1 MQTNEQPSNN
11 FAGLEATIGNWL
23 LINDPGLIKVTTGC
37 VLANRLNADPVW
49 LFIVTASGGT
59 KTELLRGL
67 NGLDDIY
74 PISDLTAQTF
84 LSGEK
89 NNKTASLLHRLPPR
103 VTITMKD
110 FTTVL
115 TMHRDKQ
122 HAILSQLREIY
133 DGQFRKEFGTG
144 ETKEW
149 EGKLG
154 FIAGVTSVID
164 QHYSVY
170 QALGERFIQ
179 YRPSQPDPIK
189 VSLKAIGNSG
199 NEAQMREEIKTAFTE
214 YIASVDI
221 PTERIEIP
229 DYITNRL
236 VHLAAFCVR
245 ARSSVIRDTYSTRE
259 IELIPEAELPT
270 RLAKQFS
277 TLLCGLSLISGGF
290 TEADYQLIYKI
301 GMDTVPRKRRMVLDL
316 LIASETPLETAKIA
330 SDANYPKNT
339 VRRTLE
345 ELHGLRL
352 ITRDSSGMNM
362 SDLWSLHDSTRQL
375 LAKAQSDQANPLG
388 LVNQVFFD
396 GGGIPEMSIL
406 PAEDAPMI

>member
-1 MQTNEQPSNN
+1 
-11 FAGLEATIGNWL
+11 
-23 LINDPGLIKVTTGC
+23 
-37 VLANRLNADPVW
+37 
-49 LFIVTASGGT
+49 
-59 KTELLRGL
+59 
-67 NGLDDIY
+67 
-74 PISDLTAQTF
+74 
-84 LSGEK
+84 
-89 NNKTASLLHRLPPR
+89 
-103 VTITMKD
+103 
-110 FTTVL
+110 
-115 TMHRDKQ
+115 
-122 HAILSQLREIY
+122 
-133 DGQFRKEFGTG
+133 
-144 ETKEW
+144 
-149 EGKLG
+149 
-154 FIAGVTSVID
+154 
-164 QHYSVY
+164 
-170 QALGERFIQ
+170 
-179 YRPSQPDPIK
+179 
-189 VSLKAIGNSG
+189 
-199 NEAQMREEIKTAFTE
+199 MREEIKTAFAE
-214 YIASVDI
+214 FIASVDI

-229 DYITNRL
+229 DNITNRL

-301 GMDTVPRKRRMVLDL
+301 GMDTIPRKRRMVLDL

-352 ITRDSSGMNM
+352 ISRDSSDINM

-375 LAKAQSDQANPLG
+375 LAKAQSDQSDPLE

-406 PAEDAPMI
+406 PAEEAPMM